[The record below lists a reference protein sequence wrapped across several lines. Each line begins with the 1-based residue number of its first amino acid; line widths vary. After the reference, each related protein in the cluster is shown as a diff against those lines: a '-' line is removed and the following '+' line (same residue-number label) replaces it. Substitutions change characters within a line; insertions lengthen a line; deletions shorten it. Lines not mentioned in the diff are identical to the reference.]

1 MSSRLASRLQRFVV
15 FGVAVFIAI
24 STPSSAFATG
34 LSTSKR
40 SFFAQ
45 NNILFYDPTGSA
57 KNYCTQGGDC
67 YIAGTTW
74 DEMIWSALR
83 HVGFSPEQT
92 AGIIGNIVNEGGT
105 PTRQEGAYNTARDRG
120 CTTLEGTPYDIHT
133 DSTMGLHHG
142 PCMEKIYSGYSSGKK
157 YWGIGLGFIQWTD
170 HDRREGYL
178 EKISELGLIKYFEG
192 DAYKTY
198 GRYSADQLKEA
209 IVSETGSESDYWKLW
224 CAAIKYIWTEMN
236 DPNKSYK
243 GFFNQATVAEYA
255 AFTAANYERCQ
266 GCKAGNAEHN
276 ERVAAAE
283 EYYQK
288 YKSGVFD
295 SVENGS
301 APSVT
306 GSSSSS
312 SKTTGKNVTV
322 IGDSITNGAKE
333 AIKKLLPDADIIA
346 QDSKQLVGTN
356 SNNPTGLE
364 IINQL
369 LADKKL
375 RDIVV
380 VALGTNNSAMTN
392 EDAAAIVDAA
402 TSSRKVF
409 FLTNYDAVD
418 TTKYDNNNKVLLA
431 TAAIYENVE
440 LLDWKKA
447 VIDAEGVATDYIKDE
462 SAAAGYAVHPTE
474 KGAELF
480 AKTIADAVGGVKASD
495 TCNSRNVTDF
505 EIYSQGDPQWAALPF
520 GSCSNIKDSGCGPSS
535 LAMIVTAMTGQRVTP
550 PDIINNGGGAYHVCN
565 EGAKHEITD
574 LATKY
579 GLYVKDYG
587 TPSVEKI
594 NELLRQG
601 IMFHVVGNNKLSD
614 AIPFSSKGHFIA
626 IREVTADG
634 KWLIFD
640 SGHSEA
646 NYKEFDPSEI
656 YPRVHSHWRAVS
668 REPFND

>member
-1 MSSRLASRLQRFVV
+1 MRNKHASRLQRLVIIGATVFV
-15 FGVAVFIAI
+15 AI
-24 STPSSAFATG
+24 STPSNVLASG
-34 LSTSKR
+34 LSASKR

-45 NNILFYDPTGSA
+45 NNILFYDPAGSA

-74 DEMIWSALR
+74 DEQIWSALR
-83 HVGFSPEQT
+83 HVGFTPEQT

-105 PTRQEGAYNTARDRG
+105 PTTQEGAYNTARDRG
-120 CTTLEGTPYDIHT
+120 CTTLEGIPYDIHT
-133 DSTMGLHHG
+133 SSTDTNTLHHG

-157 YWGIGLGFIQWTD
+157 YWGIGLGFMQWTTYEE
-170 HDRREGYL
+170 HEGYL
-178 EKISELGLIKYFEG
+178 GKISELGLIKYFEG

-209 IVSETGSESDYWKLW
+209 IINETGSDNDYWKLW
-224 CAAIKYIWTEMN
+224 CAAIKYIWAALN
-236 DPNKSYK
+236 SQDYK
-243 GFFNQATVAEYA
+243 NFFNQTTTTDYA
-255 AFTAANYERCQ
+255 SFTAAHYEKCQ
-266 GCKAGNAEHN
+266 GCKVGEAEHN
-276 ERVAAAE
+276 ERVTAAE

-288 YKSGVFD
+288 YKSGEFD
-295 SVENGS
+295 NVENGN
-301 APSVT
+301 APVVT
-306 GSSSSS
+306 SSSSSS
-312 SKTTGKNVTV
+312 SKTSGKNVTI

-333 AIKKLLPDADIIA
+333 AIKKLLSDADIIA

-356 SNNPTGLE
+356 SYNPTGLE
-364 IINQL
+364 IVNQL

-380 VALGTNNSAMTN
+380 VALGTNNAAMTN
-392 EDAAAIVDAA
+392 EDAVSVVEAI
-402 TSSRKVF
+402 TSSRKIF
-409 FLTNYDAVD
+409 FLTNFDAVD
-418 TTKYDNNNKVLLA
+418 TTKYDDNNKVLQA
-431 TAAIYENVE
+431 TADFYENVK

-447 VIDAEGVATDYIKDE
+447 VISAEGTLLDYIKDE
-462 SAAAGYAVHPTE
+462 SAYGYAVHPTE

-480 AKTIADAVGGVKASD
+480 AKTIADGLGGVKPSD

-520 GSCSNIKDSGCGPSS
+520 GRCGNIKDTGCGPSS

-550 PDIINNGGGAYHVCN
+550 PDIINNGGAALHVCGQ
-565 EGAKHEITD
+565 GAEHTITE

-601 IMFHVVGNNKLSD
+601 IMFHVVGNNRLSD